1 MIKPKT
7 RRNIR
12 RIAPY
17 GLIWL
22 LSGWVFLI
30 VELAASNNF
39 SQIPSTAIKID
50 AQIFILSSL
59 AMACVGIIT
68 GLIEMKYLNYPFANK
83 NFALRFLYKLF
94 IYSLFFL
101 LVILITFP
109 IAASLELEA
118 SILDQKVWNKY
129 IDYLRSITH
138 LSTALQLATALILSL
153 FYSEISEFIGQ
164 GVLTNFLTGKYHKA
178 VEEERI
184 FMFLDM
190 KSSTTIAEQLG
201 HQQYFKLLRAYYDC
215 FTDAIIDHEGEIY
228 QYVGDEII
236 LSWKFQGNT
245 SDNRCIDCFFAMKE
259 NLRKRKS
266 WFKENFWLMPTFK
279 AAIHYGKVTTGEIG
293 SIKKEIL
300 FSGDIL
306 NATARLQGLC
316 NSYNVDLIVSIDLT
330 QQLQLPSQY
339 ATHYLGKAELR
350 GKTKKMGLYNIV
362 NKTKKPVVKAQA
374 PNFQAPSM
382 II

>member
-1 MIKPKT
+1 MIKPKI

-12 RIAPY
+12 RIVPY

-22 LSGWVFLI
+22 LSGWVFLT
-30 VELAASNNF
+30 VESAASNNF
-39 SQIPSTAIKID
+39 RQMPSTAIKID
-50 AQIFILSSL
+50 ARIFILSSL

-68 GLIEMKYLNYPFANK
+68 GLIEMKYLHYPFANK

-94 IYSLFFL
+94 IYSSFFL
-101 LVILITFP
+101 IVTLITFP
-109 IAASLELEA
+109 IAASLELEI
-118 SILDQKVWNKY
+118 SILDQKVWDKY
-129 IDYLRSITH
+129 IDYLGSITH

-190 KSSTTIAEQLG
+190 KSSTMIAEQLG

-215 FTDAIIDHEGEIY
+215 FTDAIIDYEGEIY

-236 LSWKFQGNT
+236 LSWKFRGNI

-300 FSGDIL
+300 FSGDVL
-306 NATARLQGLC
+306 NATSRLQGLC
-316 NSYNVDLIVSIDLT
+316 NFYNVDLIVSADLT
-330 QQLQLPSQY
+330 QQLRLN
-339 ATHYLGKAELR
+339 THYTIHHLGKAELR
-350 GKTKKMGLYNIV
+350 GKTKKMEFYNIS
-362 NKTKKPVVKAQA
+362 NTPRSLASKTQEPNVQA
-374 PNFQAPSM
+374 PPM